1 GRVPFRR
8 RRRGADRVHCRA
20 HGEGSAASFLHAQ
33 GYRVRVHIRGGGT
46 VSNDVIELDVIW
58 DDLVEIATGFDNA
71 GFNIVYR
78 RELGEAEVNLGGG
91 KYLIFQQTE
100 NRIIYEADAD
110 FWESD
115 ARRVAEAGL

>member
-1 GRVPFRR
+1 M
-8 RRRGADRVHCRA
+8 
-20 HGEGSAASFLHAQ
+20 
-33 GYRVRVHIRGGGT
+33 
-46 VSNDVIELDVIW
+46 SNDVIELDVIW